1 VVGQEAIRVRKNMM
15 TWKSKRKIHG
25 KNKHYSI
32 LRKLKRDK
40 KTTEEFE
47 VMLASLS
54 LEEIIAMKLEL
65 ASKTVGGK
73 LYGLPLWHSLNNIAK
88 EAVFKYVISAS
99 RTKMEA
105 ARFLGI
111 TKVYFNRLYKRYDV
125 DGYFNEQE
133 D

>member
-1 VVGQEAIRVRKNMM
+1 M
-15 TWKSKRKIHG
+15 TWKPKRKLYG
-25 KNKHYSI
+25 KNKHYSV

-47 VMLASLS
+47 VMLANLS
-54 LEEIIAMKLEL
+54 LEEVIAMKLEL
-65 ASKTVGGK
+65 ASRTVGGK
-73 LYGLPLWHSLNNIAK
+73 LYGLPLWHSLNNITK

-111 TKVYFNRLYKRYDV
+111 TTAYFNRLYKRYEVDSYFNV
-125 DGYFNEQE
+125 DG